1 MAAPGQSTR
10 NQIFDQI
17 VLLLKQI
24 SVEAGDATSPVQV
37 VRELLD
43 IDAVTDFPVLCVL
56 ESPETMTNFF
66 ELDLYDNVVGVS
78 VYGYVKKSEGR
89 TRSQWLEDLWSD
101 VVRKIL
107 GNDRLTNAAGVDLC
121 MLIIANPSRES
132 DGGVLEPMGAF
143 VQDFGVRY
151 VETIPAGA

>member
-1 MAAPGQSTR
+1 MAAPGQSVR

-17 VLLLKQI
+17 VTLLKSI
-24 SVEAGDATSPVQV
+24 SVENGDGTTPVQV

-43 IDAVTDFPVLCVL
+43 IDQVADFPVLCVL
-56 ESPETMTNFF
+56 EAPETSTNFF
-66 ELDLYDNVVGVS
+66 ELQEYDNVCGVS
-78 VYGYVKKSEGR
+78 IYGYVKKTEGR

-107 GNDRLTNAAGVDLC
+107 SNDRLTNAAGTDLC
-121 MLIIANPSRES
+121 MLILANPNRET

-151 VETIPAGA
+151 MDTFPAGA